1 MNRIDLAHYLEE
13 ICATLKRNPIC
24 TGYCDS
30 DHYIQGSIS
39 VLIETIEDT
48 VVAIEDSYDLDKEP
62 YSVDPMDLR
71 KAMLEMED
79 E

>member
-1 MNRIDLAHYLEE
+1 MNRIDLSHYLEE
-13 ICATLKRNPIC
+13 MRATLKRNPIC
-24 TGYCDS
+24 SGYCDS
-30 DHYIQGSIS
+30 DDYIQGSVS
-39 VLIETIEDT
+39 VLNETIGDT
-48 VVAIEDSYDLDKEP
+48 IAAIEDSYDLDKEP